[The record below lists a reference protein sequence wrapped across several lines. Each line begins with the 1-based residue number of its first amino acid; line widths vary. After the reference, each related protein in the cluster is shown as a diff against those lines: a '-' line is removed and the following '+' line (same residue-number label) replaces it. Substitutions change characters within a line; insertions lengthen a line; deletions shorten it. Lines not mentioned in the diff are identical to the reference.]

1 MKVLALACSF
11 NKEMALVGTFSGHCE
26 TLRMFVDSSPVTTH
40 AALYLV
46 RCAQS
51 DSAKSATSRDSVKSS
66 LGA

>member
-1 MKVLALACSF
+1 MKVLGASMLF
-11 NKEMALVGTFSGHCE
+11 QQGHCE